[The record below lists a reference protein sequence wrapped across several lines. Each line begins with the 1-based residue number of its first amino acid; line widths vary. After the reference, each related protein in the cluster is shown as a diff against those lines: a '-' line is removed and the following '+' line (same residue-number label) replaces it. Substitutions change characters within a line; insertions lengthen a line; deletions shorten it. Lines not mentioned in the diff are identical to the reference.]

1 LRKLATLPEAVAANA
16 VRAVSEQGR
25 KLASRLA
32 LGRVQFATKA
42 AKAAGGIGIS
52 SFYES
57 LAFDAL
63 RALWRA
69 RLLIASFVAAGLVLA
84 TLAVFLMPKSY
95 TTEAVVRLD
104 FGREDPVKAKAPPT
118 ATMDAAVLVETEARL
133 IRSQAMARRVVTR
146 LRLDEDPA
154 FTRQGL
160 MTRLIGALTPP
171 APGAPMTSAADAAVR
186 ALSKMLAVTNDTRSY
201 AINIAITSSS
211 PQQSARLANAFAI
224 EYASDRIG
232 QRLREAEAGA
242 RSALADALAT
252 YGEKHPTVIQARD
265 NLAAAEARI
274 QEQDRSNAQRPSEL
288 IPPPGLLLIDAEPI
302 WIPAAPNPVAVIAM
316 GLLGSLAAG
325 IALVLLFERRD
336 TGFRTELGVPA
347 ETGVR
352 CVGMIPSMVDQA
364 GHDRRMEQREAFRSL
379 CLATGLVG
387 SAAASRVVMVSS
399 ALPGPSS
406 LEFMR
411 GLAYSLAED
420 GQRVLVID
428 AAPGGQVDVGMS
440 LDDVLGSA
448 EATRQ
453 FLTEK
458 VEQSVSE
465 LRRASGLNGAHNAF
479 ASFARVGRDFEKLL
493 IEAKGYY
500 DVIIVGAPAAVLFA
514 EAVFLGRFADLSLH
528 VATWNET
535 PRATVAEA
543 IRRLRDHAVRV
554 DGIVLTNVDLGQ
566 YPSYAAWDRTYYLSK
581 HREAFAP
588 RNQ

>member
-1 LRKLATLPEAVAANA
+1 M
-16 VRAVSEQGR
+16 SERGR

-32 LGRVQFATKA
+32 LGRAQFATKA
-42 AKAAGGIGIS
+42 AKGAGGIGIA

-57 LAFDAL
+57 LAFDTL

-84 TLAVFLMPKSY
+84 TLAILLVPKSY

-104 FGREDPVKAKAPPT
+104 FGREDLVKAKAPPA

-133 IRSQAMARRVVTR
+133 MRSQAMARRVVTR
-146 LRLDEDPA
+146 LKLDEDPA

-160 MTRLIGALTPP
+160 LTRLVGALTPA
-171 APGAPMTSAADAAVR
+171 APGAPTTSAADAAAR
-186 ALSKMLAVTNDTRSY
+186 ALAKMLTVTNDTRSY
-201 AINIAITSSS
+201 AINIAITSAS

-224 EYASDRIG
+224 EYASDRMT

-242 RSALADALAT
+242 RNALADALAT
-252 YGEKHPTVIQARD
+252 YGEKHPTVIQAKD
-265 NLAAAEARI
+265 NLAAAEARV
-274 QEQDRSNAQRPSEL
+274 QEQEKPTAQRPSEL
-288 IPPPGLLLIDAEPI
+288 ISPPGLVLVDAEPV
-302 WIPAAPNPVAVIAM
+302 WIPSAPNPMAIIAM
-316 GLLGSLAAG
+316 GLFGSLVAG

-352 CVGMIPSMVDQA
+352 CVGMIPSVVDQA

-387 SAAASRVVMVSS
+387 SAPASRVVMVSS
-399 ALPGPSS
+399 ALPGTSS

-428 AAPGGQVDVGMS
+428 AAPGGQVDLGMS
-440 LDDVLGSA
+440 LDDVLGDA
-448 EATRQ
+448 EVTRR
-453 FLTEK
+453 FLTEQ

-479 ASFARVGRDFEKLL
+479 ASFARAGRDFEKLL

-514 EAVFLGRFADLSLH
+514 EAIFLGRFADLSLH

-535 PRATVAEA
+535 PRVTVAEA